1 MSPLLCSLYGT
12 TRLPHTFKRLRYNT
26 QNSCVP
32 VKPHVL
38 VPSATEVPLTL
49 TVILQDPSPKP
60 TQLADVPSARVVC
73 REMSNGVRV
82 SVGAGPLYPPPP

>member
-1 MSPLLCSLYGT
+1 MSPLLYSLYGT

-49 TVILQDPSPKP
+49 AGRPGMDPSPKP
-60 TQLADVPSARVVC
+60 TQLADVPTIAGWFA
-73 REMSNGVRV
+73 EMSNGL
-82 SVGAGPLYPPPP
+82 SVGAGSLYPPNPL